1 MIIKLRGIML
11 KFSSWL
17 TTLNEIKFEDLEE
30 IHGYDASPE
39 QMLGLYIL
47 YYQAYSA
54 EGLKPWSYYDWSGIR
69 ASNWT
74 FLGVLPKTQDLST
87 LKAVLGKHRG
97 DHQDAANEIIAGP
110 DKNMMGYAGGISY
123 RDPDG
128 KSFKITSSWGTNPT
142 AKMRAA
148 ADLIKK
154 ANESKPP
161 KEIFTA
167 ADDRLKDLITN
178 AEAKMP
184 KLHAR
189 GLVSVPSLGLSTP
202 PKSLIPVLYRA
213 IVRMPGASGHGT
225 WTGFDPETG
234 ALRMNLQGAGDVEK
248 FVFGNKALW
257 KNHLGRELERS
268 GHLDKIMQAKKVI
281 DGGGMLAWGAKKAVL
296 LALNAAVAK
305 MTGDSSIKVDEEG
318 LMWLLKQLD

>member
-1 MIIKLRGIML
+1 ML

-184 KLHAR
+184 
-189 GLVSVPSLGLSTP
+189 
-202 PKSLIPVLYRA
+202 
-213 IVRMPGASGHGT
+213 
-225 WTGFDPETG
+225 GFDPETG